1 MIKTVIFDMDG
12 VLIDSEIIFFQ
23 INRMLFKKLNIEVS
37 DNLLDSFVGASGN
50 YKWETI
56 KKLYKLPQS
65 CEELTAYNWSIYVK
79 YLQDNIH
86 DLKPID
92 GVVNFIE
99 DLHKNKIKLAV
110 ASSSPMRVIEIVMN
124 AFNINK
130 YFDILVEGGQVS
142 KGKPEPDIFLY
153 AADKI
158 GSNIK
163 DCLVIEDSSNGVRAA
178 KRAGMKCIG
187 FYNRNSGEQDLS
199 EADIIISSFKD
210 INFHEIV
217 QLGSNRNKY
226 EI

>member
-12 VLIDSEIIFFQ
+12 VLIDSEIIFFE

-37 DNLLDSFVGASGN
+37 ESLLDSFVGVSGN

-56 KKLYKLPQS
+56 KKLYHLPQS
-65 CEELTAYNWSIYVK
+65 SEELTAYNWSIYINH
-79 YLQDNIH
+79 LQDNIH
-86 DLKPID
+86 NLKPID
-92 GVVNFIE
+92 GVVKFIK
-99 DLHKNKIKLAV
+99 DLHKNKVNLAV

-124 AFNINK
+124 AFNINQ

-158 GSNIK
+158 GTNIK

-187 FYNRNSGEQDLS
+187 FYNRNSGDQDLS
-199 EADIIISSFKD
+199 EADVIIDSFKD
-210 INFHEIV
+210 ISFIEV
-217 QLGSNRNKY
+217 KKLY
-226 EI
+226 